1 MIIKKTGLEAAPPF
15 PTSPTVV
22 ARGLVFSHDKFR
34 FSPMV
39 NSQEDSIANCHRL
52 LLSEYLLA
60 IPICV
65 HYRVSTATLISSHL
79 PLVHVI
85 TRDLI
90 GNRFSFHHSVQSSSR
105 H

>member
-22 ARGLVFSHDKFR
+22 GMVLVLTHDKFR

-39 NSQEDSIANCHRL
+39 NSQEDSIANGERL
-52 LLSEYLLA
+52 LPEDWQFPSAHTTED
-60 IPICV
+60 C
-65 HYRVSTATLISSHL
+65 HATLVSSRL

-90 GNRFSFHHSVQSSSR
+90 GNRFSFGRSVRSTE
-105 H
+105 